1 MNGHSNGVTTDKLSF
16 NELMAEKA
24 RLEGELTSLGA
35 VLESH
40 GVTMQTGLTTFDGF
54 PRADIDVPQ
63 IRTTRAR
70 IIHLRND
77 YKALMS
83 RLEVVIQQRFAD
95 MASEP
100 APAATSSPSVPVHS
114 STPQSAQAT
123 SSTPFA
129 KVNAVLSGSP
139 AADSGLQVGD
149 EVTCLGSATWL
160 NHDKLSKVAEIV
172 AQSEGRP
179 IAVSILRGSESQ
191 QLTLTPRSNWGG
203 RGGIV
208 AERHSCQ
215 QIHDYICNFKDIPAS
230 CSDKAIGSFALIP
243 NKHLAGV
250 RQWVLLSLWLFQ

>member
-1 MNGHSNGVTTDKLSF
+1 MHDIHTPSVASGPTTNGHSNGVATDKLSF
-16 NELMAEKA
+16 NELLTEKA
-24 RLEGELTSLGA
+24 RLEGELTSLGS

-100 APAATSSPSVPVHS
+100 VPAPAATSSTSVSIRS
-114 STPQSAQAT
+114 STSQSAQAT
-123 SSTPFA
+123 PNTPFA
-129 KVNAVLSGSP
+129 KVNTVVSGSP
-139 AADSGLQVGD
+139 AADSGLQIGD
-149 EVTCLGSATWL
+149 EVTRFGSATWL

-179 IAVSILRGSESQ
+179 IAVSILRGSAGH

-203 RGGIV
+203 RGLLG
-208 AERHSCQ
+208 CQ
-215 QIHDYICNFKDIPAS
+215 
-230 CSDKAIGSFALIP
+230 
-243 NKHLAGV
+243 
-250 RQWVLLSLWLFQ
+250 LLPL